1 MKGIKLLSIA
11 VMVMAAASCGTLRNK
26 QKQSSSL
33 KIVEG
38 AKVEQ
43 TLTESTG
50 RKVEIK
56 EKEVDKGA
64 VVTERETTTTTIREV
79 SKIRVTSQKED
90 LKPGENFLSDS
101 AGQQAKAILDT
112 LNKTLIIEIE
122 TKPD

>member
-1 MKGIKLLSIA
+1 MKGVKLLSIA

-33 KIVEG
+33 KIIEG

-50 RKVEIK
+50 RKAEIK

-64 VVTERETTTTTIREV
+64 VVTERERLPRQLV
-79 SKIRVTSQKED
+79 RLARSGLPSKRRI
-90 LKPGENFLSDS
+90 
-101 AGQQAKAILDT
+101 
-112 LNKTLIIEIE
+112 
-122 TKPD
+122 

>member
-1 MKGIKLLSIA
+1 MKGVKLLSIA

-33 KIVEG
+33 KIIEG

-50 RKVEIK
+50 RKAEIK

-64 VVTERETTTTTIREV
+64 VVTERETTTTTTREV
-79 SKIRVTSQKED
+79 STIRVTAQKED
-90 LKPGENFLSDS
+90 LKPGENFLRDS

-112 LNKTLIIEIE
+112 LNKTM
-122 TKPD
+122 T

>member
-1 MKGIKLLSIA
+1 
-11 VMVMAAASCGTLRNK
+11 MVMAAASCGTLRNK

-33 KIVEG
+33 KIIEG

-79 SKIRVTSQKED
+79 SKIRVTAQKED